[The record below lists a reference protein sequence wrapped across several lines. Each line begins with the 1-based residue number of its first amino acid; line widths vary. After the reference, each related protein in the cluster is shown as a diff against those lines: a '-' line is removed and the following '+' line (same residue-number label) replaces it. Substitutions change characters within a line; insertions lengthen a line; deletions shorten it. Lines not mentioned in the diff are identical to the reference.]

1 MANNE
6 ETSKFWIT
14 KHIMNNYSCFGRPW
28 WPDGL
33 MAWSWYPNHLCSQKH
48 AQTSPSSLL
57 NPGCWGPI
65 NTKPPRAAPEHRDL
79 YVQPRHCP
87 DPVVPD
93 TRCDSSWP
101 GLGASSTALTFR
113 TVLGWRPCWYHS
125 VDENESIHL
134 YLCRLMKLRMDE
146 LGAGRPS
153 VARDFEEENTLFI
166 ELHILFWWK
175 LSTKNDVQVCAVL
188 KPKKHH
194 FAYVQFFCFKSR
206 VHPQKNAYV
215 FHDKWSW
222 QLTSRHKVND
232 IISHCL

>member
-1 MANNE
+1 MA
-6 ETSKFWIT
+6 WWPDGL
-14 KHIMNNYSCFGRPW
+14 MAW

-33 MAWSWYPNHLCSQKH
+33 MAWSWYPNHHCSQKH

-57 NPGCWGPI
+57 NLGCWGPI

-93 TRCDSSWP
+93 IRCDSSWP

-153 VARDFEEENTLFI
+153 VARDFEEESTLFV
-166 ELHILFWWK
+166 ELHIRFWWK
-175 LSTKNDVQVCAVL
+175 PSTKNDVQVCAVL

-194 FAYVQFFCFKSR
+194 FAYVQFFQNASNPECT
-206 VHPQKNAYV
+206 QKKCICYV

-222 QLTSRHKVND
+222 QLTIRHKVND
-232 IISHCL
+232 IISHYHL